1 MCSFREYHIDTND
14 CLQGKVLDENIIY
27 GANLS
32 IRRDTT
38 KKPLMII
45 GQDESSFHQYI
56 FAKKS
61 WKGMKGLSQLVP
73 KSVGEVMM
81 ISGYQSREFGLGLGQ
96 LLTDDVIKEVNRQ
109 RLGTKYLS
117 KNDSK
122 LLTTLKISHL
132 CLMIQQ

>member
-56 FAKKS
+56 FAKN
-61 WKGMKGLSQLVP
+61 
-73 KSVGEVMM
+73 
-81 ISGYQSREFGLGLGQ
+81 LGR
-96 LLTDDVIKEVNRQ
+96 V
-109 RLGTKYLS
+109 
-117 KNDSK
+117 
-122 LLTTLKISHL
+122 
-132 CLMIQQ
+132 